1 DAPLLARLGYKQE
14 FKRNFSPIEVFGI
27 GFSIVSLLPSLVSV
41 LVFWIPY
48 GGASAMVWGWM
59 TCGIFLTFIA
69 LAMAELGSTA
79 PTSGLYYWTFMFSS
93 SKLRCLLSWI
103 VDYSNTI
110 GILASVASVD
120 WGCAVQIMVAASIG
134 SNLNF
139 VPTTRQTFAVFVGLL
154 LCHTIICSLNPTIIA
169 RLQTLFIIINILLCL
184 AILIGVPATTPD
196 EFVNHAKYAFGNITN
211 LSGWS
216 PGYVFVLSFLS
227 PLWIIGAFDSTV
239 HISKE
244 ATNASVD
251 IPFAIILAAM
261 SSILIGW
268 GLNIALAFCM
278 GNDTANTVNSPI
290 GQPMATIL
298 FKSFGQKGTLAVWAF
313 VVLMTCAR
321 QIFASSRDGALPFSR
336 ISYYISPRTH
346 SPIYCVWFAAFMS
359 LLLRLL
365 AFTGA
370 SVIGAVFS
378 LVVAGQY
385 VAYSIPISARFL
397 GGNKIKPGPFSLG
410 MFSLPVAILA
420 VTFMIFIT
428 IVFLFPANP
437 NPTAADMNYTLV
449 VLGGVIFFAIVYFYI
464 PKYGGKYWFNG
475 PISTIGNFQTEQI
488 SNSYNKDDR
497 EESSSENEK
506 LDN

>member
-1 DAPLLARLGYKQE
+1 
-14 FKRNFSPIEVFGI
+14 
-27 GFSIVSLLPSLVSV
+27 
-41 LVFWIPY
+41 
-48 GGASAMVWGWM
+48 
-59 TCGIFLTFIA
+59 
-69 LAMAELGSTA
+69 MA
-79 PTSGLYYWTFMFSS
+79 
-93 SKLRCLLSWI
+93 
-103 VDYSNTI
+103 
-110 GILASVASVD
+110 
-120 WGCAVQIMVAASIG
+120 AASIG

-139 VPTTRQTFAVFVGLL
+139 VPTTGQTFAVFVGLL

-169 RLQTLFIIINILLCL
+169 RLQTLFTIINILLCL
-184 AILIGVPATTPD
+184 AILIGVPAATPD
-196 EFVNHAKYAFGNITN
+196 DFVNHAKYAFGNVTN

-227 PLWIIGAFDSTV
+227 PLWTIGAFDSTV
-239 HISKE
+239 HISEE
-244 ATNASVD
+244 ATNASID
-251 IPFAIILAAM
+251 IPFAIILAAT
-261 SSILIGW
+261 SSVLIGW
-268 GLNIALAFCM
+268 GLNVALAFCM
-278 GNDTANTVNSPI
+278 GNDTANIVDSPI

-313 VVLMTCAR
+313 VVVVH
-321 QIFASSRDGALPFSR
+321 
-336 ISYYISPRTH
+336 PRTH

-365 AFTGA
+365 AFAGA